1 MTISIDRETSVT
13 RTGPADLVS
22 PLVRSIP
29 PSGIRRFF
37 DLVAQTEGVISLGV
51 GEPDF
56 VTPWHIREASIYSLE
71 AGRTTY
77 TSNHGLPELRREISA
92 YLSRR
97 YGVGYDP
104 GREVLVTI
112 GVAQAID
119 LALRAVLSPG
129 DEVLIPEPCFVSYAP
144 CTLLAGGTP
153 VGIPLSAENGFKL
166 RGADLESRL
175 TPRSKVLLIGFPNNP
190 TGATMNSEELLEV
203 AEVASRTGLVVI
215 SDEIYSEL
223 TYDGE
228 HTCIASLPGLRGQTI
243 VLNGFSKAFA
253 MTGWRIGYA
262 AGPGPIVEAM
272 VKIHQYTAMCAPIT
286 GQMAAI
292 EALRNGEAEMRN
304 MVEQYRR
311 RRNLM
316 VSGLRGMG
324 LRCFEPGGAFYVFP
338 SIAETGL
345 TSEEFSELLLREEKV
360 AVVPGTAFG
369 PSGEGHIRCSYATSV
384 DNLKEALLRIGRFAW
399 RVMA

>member
-1 MTISIDRETSVT
+1 M
-13 RTGPADLVS
+13 
-22 PLVRSIP
+22 
-29 PSGIRRFF
+29 
-37 DLVAQTEGVISLGV
+37 
-51 GEPDF
+51 
-56 VTPWHIREASIYSLE
+56 
-71 AGRTTY
+71 
-77 TSNHGLPELRREISA
+77 
-92 YLSRR
+92 
-97 YGVGYDP
+97 
-104 GREVLVTI
+104 
-112 GVAQAID
+112 
-119 LALRAVLSPG
+119 
-129 DEVLIPEPCFVSYAP
+129 
-144 CTLLAGGTP
+144 
-153 VGIPLSAENGFKL
+153 
-166 RGADLESRL
+166 
-175 TPRSKVLLIGFPNNP
+175 LLIGFPNNP

-203 AEVASRTGLVVI
+203 AEVARRAGLVVI

-228 HTCIASLPGLRGQTI
+228 HTCFASLPGLRDQTI

-316 VSGLRGMG
+316 VSSLRGMG